1 MTSSPHVEASL
12 PMSRNTRQ
20 WLFGLGA
27 FAIALGAI
35 GLYATFAFL
44 VVEVLW
50 YGLLVALAGLAQVL
64 EATALKT
71 ERDGIKSRTLRVVL
85 GILYIAAGF
94 YVILHPTGAGLA
106 LTLVL
111 GLLLLASGAVRAGW
125 ALVREGKRSH
135 RFGLVLAAVSL
146 VLGLSML
153 IQWPLSGL
161 WVLGLFVSVD
171 LIAFGLSWCWAAY
184 QAGGTRA

>member
-1 MTSSPHVEASL
+1 M
-12 PMSRNTRQ
+12 PMNRTARQ
-20 WLFGLGA
+20 WLFGIGA
-27 FAIALGAI
+27 FAVLLGAV

-44 VVEVLW
+44 IVDVLW

-71 ERDGIKSRTLRVVL
+71 ERDGTASRTLRVVL

-94 YVILHPTGAGLA
+94 YVILHPAGAGAGIA

-125 ALVREGKRSH
+125 TLIREGQRSR
-135 RFGLVLAAVSL
+135 RFGLVLAAISL

-153 IQWPLSGL
+153 IQWPVSGL

-184 QAGGTRA
+184 QAVSPA